1 MHIIN
6 KYYLN
11 TDLALQINFNQSSC
25 LAGKL
30 LHVREEKVHAIF
42 FVHNL
47 LMITDVYN
55 E

>member
-1 MHIIN
+1 MRILN

-11 TDLALQINFNQSSC
+11 TGLALQINSNQSSC
-25 LAGKL
+25 LTGKL
-30 LHVREEKVHAIF
+30 LHVVEEKVHAIF